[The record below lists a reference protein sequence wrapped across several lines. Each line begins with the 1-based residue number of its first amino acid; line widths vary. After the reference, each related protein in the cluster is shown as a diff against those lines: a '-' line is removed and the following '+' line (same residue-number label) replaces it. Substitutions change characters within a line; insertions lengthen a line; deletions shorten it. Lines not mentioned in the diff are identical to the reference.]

1 MPIPEAICNTNI
13 SILGI
18 GKNCIIYIMI
28 PITMETPRG
37 GAMSL
42 QSNLLV

>member
-1 MPIPEAICNTNI
+1 MPIPDAICNINI

-18 GKNCIIYIMI
+18 GKNCIIYTMI
-28 PITMETPRG
+28 PITMEAPRG

-42 QSNLLV
+42 QSYLVV